1 MSGGSTSI
9 EEQNKFSKVIAGNP
23 LSANPTK
30 WSKTPKQFVDL
41 LPTNCLSVFDHF
53 AALIEH

>member
-30 WSKTPKQFVDL
+30 WSKTPKQFVGF
-41 LPTNCLSVFDHF
+41 C
-53 AALIEH
+53 